1 MSKEKAQ
8 AAELRVALEL
18 DGKHALI
25 AQANVK
31 GGDIYCGTP
40 SRPIEGKKRQIVR
53 TSFHARGPTRLHRF
67 GLPTLAGH
75 LGMKSDEVKGT
86 VLLSQGGP
94 GGSLDWTY
102 KVRAD
107 SSTRKTLVLPCNRR
121 IAGSTSISYWAV
133 ESGIADPVKAALEL
147 RRLGPM
153 DVLGKVVSD
162 WTIPQVMILVTVLPE
177 ASMASLEAA
186 IRADE
191 EANRPVEPRPERR
204 QPPAST

>member
-1 MSKEKAQ
+1 MKSQ

-25 AQANVK
+25 AQANIK

-40 SRPIEGKKRQIVR
+40 RRPVKGKKRQIVR

-67 GLPTLAGH
+67 GLSTLAGH
-75 LGMKSDEVKGT
+75 LGMKPDEVKGA
-86 VLLSQGGP
+86 VLLSRGGP

-107 SSTRKTLVLPCNRR
+107 SSTRKTLVLQCDRR
-121 IAGSTSISYWAV
+121 IAGSTSISYWAI
-133 ESGIADPVKAALEL
+133 ESGIADPVKAALKL
-147 RRLGPM
+147 GRLGPM
-153 DVLGKVVSD
+153 DVVGQVISD
-162 WTIPQVMILVTVLPE
+162 WTVPQVMILVMVLPE

-191 EANRPVEPRPERR
+191 EAKRPAEPRFK
-204 QPPAST
+204 